1 MSEIVAGRISQII
14 GPVVDVFFDLQK
26 KDEEK
31 LPAIH
36 DALYIPVFVNGT
48 PYKNLT
54 IL

>member
-14 GPVVDVFFDLQK
+14 GPVVDVFFDLKK

-31 LPAIH
+31 LP
-36 DALYIPVFVNGT
+36 PVFVNGT